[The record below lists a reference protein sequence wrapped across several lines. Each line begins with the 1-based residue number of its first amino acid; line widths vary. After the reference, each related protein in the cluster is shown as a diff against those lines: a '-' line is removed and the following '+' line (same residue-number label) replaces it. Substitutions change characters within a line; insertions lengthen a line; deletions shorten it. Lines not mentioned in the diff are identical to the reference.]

1 MYRAWPGKGAE
12 IEEDWPAE
20 EAWPEQK
27 SPAEGLWL
35 GKRVSFAET
44 LPEKKRFVEGAW
56 LVTEEPT
63 KEVQSREKG
72 LLEEGAKPLKLGW
85 ETYSA

>member
-20 EAWPEQK
+20 EAWPEQER
-27 SPAEGLWL
+27 PAEGLWL

-44 LPEKKRFVEGAW
+44 LPEKEKFVEEAW

-72 LLEEGAKPLKLGW
+72 PLEEGAKLLKPGW